1 MSIDTPAAPTATP
14 ASDTTAAGPTPGRS
28 GHRAHGSADFP
39 PQTDYGHLLKP
50 VYGPQDVAGMDYA
63 RDLGEPGRFP
73 YTRGYHASGY
83 RSRMWTQRMTAGLGS
98 SADANL
104 VLKQYH
110 EMGQRGGICVISDR
124 VFSSCIDP
132 DHPMGRKEAGVLGWP
147 GCSLLEF
154 EELMQD
160 IPLTGQSITLLGS
173 CAPSSLRLAYVVAL
187 AEKRGIDPRKVHGG
201 VIESPFENYFGQTD
215 PQPFD
220 LNLKLCLDCFEYVA
234 RRGLKMRCNVNSQHF
249 QESGGNNPQALALQL
264 AMLEEL
270 FGRLINERELAFD
283 DVAGIPYELLSIGT
297 RFFEEV
303 AKMRALRRMYSRMAR
318 DVFHAKNEKSMQLL
332 TATHT
337 SGRTMTYQQPL
348 NNVVRCAIQTLA
360 AAVGGCTA
368 IDNATLDNAH
378 SEPSAFAAR
387 MSLNTQHIVAHE
399 TGAADVVD
407 PLAGSY
413 YVEALTNQV
422 EEQATA
428 ILAEIRKL
436 GGMVAA
442 LKAGYV
448 QQMLSREAQIKY
460 QRMDRKERL
469 VVGVNHLVIPP
480 EQEEFKLPIKE
491 LHADDSESIAQR
503 TQAWKKTRD
512 QEAVRSRLV
521 QLHVDAGQGDR
532 FNLMPSIVEAVKA
545 YATAGEVFGVIRMAR
560 GLSYDPFNMI
570 QCPFALD

>member
-1 MSIDTPAAPTATP
+1 MTLQATPTATVP
-14 ASDTTAAGPTPGRS
+14 L
-28 GHRAHGSADFP
+28 AHGEASRSAAAAP
-39 PQTDYGHLLKP
+39 GSTGLAPQTDYGYLLKP
-50 VYGPQDVAGMDYA
+50 VYGPADVAQVDYA
-63 RDLGEPGRFP
+63 RDIGGPGEFP

-98 SADANL
+98 SSDANQ

-110 EMGQRGGICVISDR
+110 AMGQRGGICVISDR

-154 EELMQD
+154 EELMNG
-160 IPLTGQSITLLGS
+160 IELTGQSITLLGS

-187 AEKRGIDPRKVHGG
+187 ADKRGIDPRQVHGG
-201 VIESPFENYFGQTD
+201 VIESPFENYLGQTD

-249 QESGGNNPQALALQL
+249 QESGGNNAQALALEL
-264 AMLEEL
+264 SMLKEIY
-270 FGRLINERELAFD
+270 GRLIRERELEFD

-297 RFFEEV
+297 RFFEEI
-303 AKMRALRRMYSRMAR
+303 AKMRALRRMYARMAR
-318 DVFHAKNEKSMQLL
+318 DEFKAKKEKSLQLL
-332 TATHT
+332 IATHT

-378 SEPSAFAAR
+378 AEPSAFAAR

-399 TGAADVVD
+399 SGAADVVD

-422 EEQATA
+422 EEQAYA
-428 ILAEIRKL
+428 ILAEIDRL
-436 GGMVAA
+436 GGMVGA
-442 LKAGYV
+442 LKAGYI
-448 QQMLSREAQIKY
+448 QNMLAQEAGLKH
-460 QRMDRKERL
+460 QRVDRKERL
-469 VVGVNHLVIPP
+469 VVGVNHLVVPP
-480 EQEEFKLPIKE
+480 EEEEFQLPVKE
-491 LHADDSESIAQR
+491 VHLGDSESIAQR
-503 TQAWKKTRD
+503 MQAWKPTRD
-512 QEAVRSRLV
+512 QVALSATLS
-521 QLHVDAGQGDR
+521 QLHADARKGDR
-532 FNLMPSIVEAVKA
+532 FNLMPAIVEAVKA

-560 GLSYDPFNMI
+560 GLHYDPFGMVTC
-570 QCPFALD
+570 QVALH